1 MLIDENN
8 RLRSKKRI
16 LIAKIGLDGHDRGA
30 KIIVNFL
37 KESGYQ
43 VIYSG
48 LHKTPDQIVDIAIQ
62 EDVDAIGISILS
74 GSHTELVSEFFTELN
89 SKSLSKI
96 IVFIGGTIPNYD
108 FDILKRLGVN
118 ELFPTGT
125 EISSVLFWLDKTL
138 QISNSQK

>member
-1 MLIDENN
+1 MQIDKNN
-8 RLRSKKRI
+8 RLRSKKRV
-16 LIAKIGLDGHDRGA
+16 LIAKLGLDGHDRGA

-48 LHKTPDQIVDIAIQ
+48 LHKTAEQIVNIAIQ

-74 GSHTELVSEFFTELN
+74 GSHTELVSQFFTELN

-96 IVFIGGTIPNYD
+96 IVFIGGTIPSYD
-108 FDILKRLGVN
+108 FNILKGLGVD

-125 EISSVLFWLDKTL
+125 EIASVLFWLDKSL
-138 QISNSQK
+138 QISNS